1 MNKDKLKNTLKRPRG
16 LFLALVY
23 ILTVLFAAA
32 AIALALSDKNGIIEI
47 LSYVSYALAAI
58 FLGYSV
64 YTVIIYA
71 KTAKVSIKSLMK
83 KNAILS
89 AITKNYGVKTL
100 VFSTFS
106 FAFTVAFASI
116 NVFGAIKYRLV
127 WYASVAGYY
136 FVLLLLRGGIIL
148 SAKKLNDRYDENTLS
163 HKIGEWRVHLL
174 SGVALIILELSMAVA
189 VTQMLLSSSPVQKSE
204 IMAIA
209 TAAYTFYKMT
219 MTVYN
224 LVKAKKYKA
233 PIVQSLRCVNFAD
246 ACLSMVSLTVLML
259 STFGGGIQD
268 LLVLKAIV
276 GFAACAAVIAVAV
289 FIIVDSAKN
298 LKSLKGVSINERG

>member
-23 ILTVLFAAA
+23 VLTVLFAVA
-32 AIALALSDKNGIIEI
+32 AIALALNNKSGVIEI
-47 LSYVSYALAAI
+47 LSYVSYAFAAI

-71 KTAKVSIKSLMK
+71 KTAKVSIKGLIE
-83 KNAILS
+83 KNALLS

-116 NVFGAIKYRLV
+116 NVYGAIKYRLV

-136 FVLLLLRGGIIL
+136 FVLLLLRGGIII
-148 SAKKLNDRYDENTLS
+148 SAKKLNDRYDENSLS
-163 HKIGEWRVHLL
+163 QKIGEWRVHLI

-189 VTQMLLSSSPVQKSE
+189 VTQMLLSNSPVQKSE
-204 IMAIA
+204 TMAIA

-224 LVKAKKYKA
+224 LVKAKRYKA
-233 PIVQSLRCVNFAD
+233 PIIQSLRCVNFAD

-259 STFGGGIQD
+259 STFGGIQD

-298 LKSLKGVSINERG
+298 LKTLKGVSINERR